1 MLAFR
6 AVYMPGFVMVIMLAF
21 RAVYM
26 PGFVMV
32 IAFWAVNVLFLVK

>member
-1 MLAFR
+1 MLAFG

-21 RAVYM
+21 GAVYM
-26 PGFVMV
+26 PGFVIV